1 MGLRKPN
8 APIGSGQ
15 VTECG
20 YRTPPAQ
27 PQRLRTA
34 PNPGLHYQ
42 RGLVS
47 STGCSGF
54 SEKREMTSGFQRR
67 VPARVVRRDGEIW
80 LLEHV
85 RIDRPIAGAIM
96 DALNPLVVRMMGAN
110 INRQTVED
118 VKLAGLNLLEAAD
131 LRGQLVKLIHARSSR
146 SHAHRCAG
154 FAARPHAW

>member
-1 MGLRKPN
+1 
-8 APIGSGQ
+8 
-15 VTECG
+15 
-20 YRTPPAQ
+20 
-27 PQRLRTA
+27 
-34 PNPGLHYQ
+34 
-42 RGLVS
+42 
-47 STGCSGF
+47 
-54 SEKREMTSGFQRR
+54 MTSGFQRR